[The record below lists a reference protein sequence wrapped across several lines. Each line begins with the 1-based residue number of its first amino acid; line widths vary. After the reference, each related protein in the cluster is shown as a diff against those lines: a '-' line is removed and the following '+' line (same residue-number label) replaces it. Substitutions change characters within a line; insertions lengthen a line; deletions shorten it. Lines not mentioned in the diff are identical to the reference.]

1 MRTREAGLGRPD
13 MASEKSYWL
22 VRDDAGP
29 TIETDHA
36 AIFDGLRRELDR
48 ITLIHD
54 TSCIFV
60 MSLDEENIVEAMDEL
75 LGRIASSLRS
85 YDAVYRF
92 ADDKFLIMLP
102 HIVRNDAVNV
112 IRRLRNRVMAA
123 PFDTVP
129 GERRIMTAS
138 FGGTMLDSNVPLH
151 EHMDRASMA
160 HDWAL
165 KGNGD
170 SICIW
175 TPKH

>member
-1 MRTREAGLGRPD
+1 MRVKETNSLQPD
-13 MASEKSYWL
+13 LAAEKSYWL

-36 AIFDGLRRELDR
+36 AIFTGLRRELDR
-48 ITLIHD
+48 ISLIHD
-54 TSCIFV
+54 SSCIFV
-60 MSLDEENIVEAMDEL
+60 MSLDDDDSAGAMDEL
-75 LGRIASSLRS
+75 CGRIAARLRS

-92 ADDKFLIMLP
+92 TNDKFLIMLP
-102 HIVRNDAVNV
+102 HIDRKDAVSV
-112 IRRLRNRVMAA
+112 IRRLRARVMAA
-123 PFDTVP
+123 PFASST
-129 GERRIMTAS
+129 GEPRAMTAS
-138 FGGTMLDSNVPLH
+138 FGGTMLDSDAPLH
-151 EHMDRASMA
+151 EHMDRASTA